1 MNKRKL
7 VAAGAVL
14 VALALA
20 WTGWHFG
27 RDRRDSDTLVLYG
40 NVDIR
45 QVSLAFNGSDRVA
58 EMRVEE
64 GDRVKAGQI
73 LATLD
78 TRTLKL
84 KIAQAEAQ
92 AEAQKQVVMRLKN
105 GTRPEEVAQAKADVA
120 AAEADADFAGQ
131 QLRRLL
137 EISGHSGEAVSE
149 QNLDSARSR
158 QRYALAQLENR
169 RKALRLALIGPRS
182 EDIAQAEAQLEVAR
196 AELALLRHQLSLYEL
211 RAPIDATVRS
221 RLLEPGDMAS
231 PQRPVYA
238 LAITEPKWVRA
249 YVPEAGLG
257 RIRPGMGA
265 RVTTDSHP
273 DQPVQ
278 GRIGYISS
286 VAEFTP
292 KTVQTEELR
301 TSLVYEVRIYVADP
315 RDRLR
320 LGMPATVHIFLPDG
334 PAVEAA
340 GDPGYPTK
348 PTTEPVHSG
357 GPAGASAPPERSQAG
372 EPGGNG

>member
-1 MNKRKL
+1 MEKKRL
-7 VAAGAVL
+7 VAASVVLAVTAL
-14 VALALA
+14 VGV
-20 WTGWHFG
+20 GWHFT
-27 RDRRDSDTLVLYG
+27 RDKGDSDTLVLFG

-45 QVSLAFNGSDRVA
+45 QVSLAFNGSDRIA

-64 GDRVKAGQI
+64 GEQVRAGQV
-73 LATLD
+73 LASLD

-84 KIAQAEAQ
+84 QIAQAEAEIEVREQ
-92 AEAQKQVVMRLKN
+92 ILLRLKN
-105 GTRPEEVAQAKADVA
+105 GTRPEEMDQARADVA
-120 AAEADADFAGQ
+120 AADADADFAGQ
-131 QLRRLL
+131 QLKRLL
-137 EISGHSGEAVSE
+137 EITEHSGEAVSR
-149 QNLDSARSR
+149 QDLDNARSR

-169 RKALRLALIGPRS
+169 RKALQLALIGPRR
-182 EDIAQAEAQLEVAR
+182 EDIAQAEAQLDVSR
-196 AELALLRHQLSLYEL
+196 AELELLRHQLGLYEL

-249 YVPEAGLG
+249 YVSEIDLG
-257 RIRPGMGA
+257 RIRPGMNA
-265 RVTTDSHP
+265 RVITDSHP
-273 DQPVQ
+273 DQPIQ

-320 LGMPATVHIFLPDG
+320 LGMPATVHILLREG
-334 PAVEAA
+334 ET
-340 GDPGYPTK
+340 GDPIGDTGHLTK
-348 PTTEPVHSG
+348 P
-357 GPAGASAPPERSQAG
+357 AA